1 MFVTLTCFPSSIKFY
16 FCAILMKQLYCIFC
30 IVLFFVC
37 GANAKLEIEI
47 SGYVDVSKYP
57 VYSVKFKVQKDGA
70 PAVVGKEMILVLEDN
85 IVSRANAVS
94 QPDSRGY
101 QTLEWNMA
109 SVGASLPTIF
119 VIYGNELATSK
130 VQFSPAATDEEIS
143 TSFLK
148 FVDSDRNLIKEL
160 RFGNVAVGNYKNNG
174 GNVIASLTRT
184 QNGTGKPIRLDSIR
198 TTLGDFKYLWLG
210 SSLNTSQPPVNIISP
225 FLYSFEILFIPSE
238 NRYYREY
245 FTVYYDGG
253 RKNHIAL
260 VGNSY
265 SMPRRTQLQLLQPNG
280 GEILYPCQKYLIKW
294 EGHKTDVPTIIEY
307 STNHGMEWT
316 KIDAVIANEYL
327 WTVPNVDADN
337 VSIRVRQEYST
348 PADKALN
355 TNRTSTQKIAFS
367 SDGAK
372 LISASLNGE
381 LSEFDLKTLELI
393 KSIKFTATNY
403 PVEQTVIGGIEY
415 FDNDTKA
422 IVAYRFTDYYS
433 QGGKDSVALLD
444 LTKGEVIAKGEL
456 RGGDTSSIRKIFVDE
471 PRGRFIVLKHFSN
484 TIEIY
489 SLSNGGYITSVNFG
503 SPVTQ
508 VAKSPLGGMLAVASL
523 DKHIKL
529 LRMEDFVELK
539 RIDINYL
546 PYVTNLAISK
556 DERFLSFS
564 TKAPLDNSVYG
575 NFSDIYVAEIS
586 SGQIVRS
593 LYDNWSDAIG
603 LEFSPTNNYLIIAFK
618 SNPILVFWDL
628 VNDYRSSSIFGAADS
643 IADFRLSP
651 SSFVI
656 ATAEPTRGKVILREF
671 SYPEADV
678 SDNPFSII
686 KPVLNIKG
694 IVLSKQLI
702 YNPREISVTNEFC
715 NAGTTPLVV
724 DWMGFKNGRNFR
736 LASDRT
742 GDTLFPSE
750 CLEFKFVYNPI
761 DTGIVTDSIII
772 VSCGNYYY
780 LPVRG
785 YGENRHLTFL
795 LNPVD
800 FGQVCVG
807 ETKTL
812 KLRVAI
818 NSDTIAL
825 PIDRISISEDA
836 QANFTIL
843 DGMQSRIIEQQGVVE
858 LTVKFK
864 PDRVGLIS
872 GFIVIYYL
880 GQTNYKFQIPIQ
892 GIGFGADLSVSQEVL
907 RFIPEIAT
915 RDIVLKNITETDV
928 TIDSIVFSE
937 PGFFWLSNVVP
948 FFLPANSAKILTIN
962 WDGTTMKDVQMRI
975 YATPCAVVKTVIL
988 GPYVGTSSLWIET
1001 IEHEPKGIV
1010 EIPISFQNTEN
1021 SPYNGRRFFEGEIHL
1036 NPRMFLPLEVTSPFG
1051 DAQLLRDEIVS
1062 DRRIVGFRVEGD
1074 FPTSG
1079 IVANLKGNIGLAE
1092 SDTTSISF
1100 VAGSKF
1106 WGKSVQTT
1114 TRDGILRLTGLCG
1127 NRRILLDDNKITVLS
1142 VAPNPA
1148 SNFLRIDFEVQEPD
1162 VISLSIFDN
1171 LGNKIF
1177 MNTFSNVQ
1185 IGANTINLDISSLV
1199 NGNYRLVLFYRGSFA
1214 VANFI
1219 KFSE

>member
-1 MFVTLTCFPSSIKFY
+1 
-16 FCAILMKQLYCIFC
+16 
-30 IVLFFVC
+30 VLFF
-37 GANAKLEIEI
+37 AYWTSAKLEIEVL
-47 SGYVDVSKYP
+47 GYINVSKYP
-57 VYSVKFKVQKDGA
+57 TYSVKIKVQKDGVA
-70 PAVVGKEMILVLEDN
+70 IAVGKETILVLEDN
-85 IVSRANAVS
+85 IASRASGVS

-109 SVGASLPTIF
+109 SVGASRPTIF
-119 VIYGNELATSK
+119 VTYGNELAVVK
-130 VQFSPAATDEEIS
+130 AQFSPSITAEEAS

-148 FVDSDRNLIKEL
+148 FVDNDRNLIKEL
-160 RFGNVAVGNYKNNG
+160 KFGNVAVGNYKNNG
-174 GNVIASLTRT
+174 GNVIASLNRIP
-184 QNGTGKPIRLDSIR
+184 NGVGNPIRLDSIR
-198 TTLGDFKYLWLG
+198 TTSAAFKYLWLG

-225 FLYSFEILFIPSE
+225 FPYSFEILFIPSE

-253 RKNHIAL
+253 RENHIAL
-260 VGNSY
+260 VGNPY

-280 GEILYPCQKYLIKW
+280 GEILSPCQKYLIKW
-294 EGHKTDVPTIIEY
+294 EGHKADVPTIIEY
-307 STNHGMEWT
+307 STNRGLEWT

-327 WTVPNVDADN
+327 WTVPNLDADN
-337 VSIRVRQEYST
+337 VLVRVYQEYST

-355 TNRTSTQKIAFS
+355 TNRTSTQKVAFS
-367 SDGAK
+367 NNGEK
-372 LISASLNGE
+372 LISASLDGE
-381 LSEFDLKTLELI
+381 LSEFDLKNLSLI
-393 KSIKFTATNY
+393 KNIKFTTANY
-403 PVEQTVIGGIEY
+403 PIEQTAIGGVEY

-444 LTKGEVIAKGEL
+444 LTKGEVISKAEL
-456 RGGDTSSIRKIFVDE
+456 HGDSLPIRKIFVDE
-471 PRGRFIVLKHFSN
+471 PRGRFIVLKNFAN
-484 TIEIY
+484 TIETY
-489 SLSNGGYITSVNFG
+489 SLSNGDFIASVGFD

-508 VAKSPLGGMLAVASL
+508 IAKSPLGEMIAVASL

-529 LRMEDFVELK
+529 LRIEDFTELK

-564 TKAPLDNSVYG
+564 TKAPSDNSVYG

-603 LEFSPTNNYLIIAFK
+603 LEFSPTNNYLVIAFK

-628 VNDYRSSSIFGAADS
+628 VNDYRSSSVFGAADS
-643 IADFRLSP
+643 IADFRLSS
-651 SSFVI
+651 SSFII

-671 SYPEADV
+671 NYPETDV
-678 SDNPFSII
+678 SDAPFSII
-686 KPVLNIKG
+686 KPILNTKE

-715 NAGTTPLVV
+715 NVGKSPLII
-724 DWMGFKNGRNFR
+724 DWMGFKNGRNFQ
-736 LASDRT
+736 LSSGRT
-742 GDTLFPSE
+742 GDTLFPGE
-750 CLEFKFVYNPI
+750 CLDFKFVYNPI
-761 DTGIVTDSIII
+761 DTGVVTDSIIV

-785 YGENRHLTFL
+785 YGENRHLTLL

-812 KLRVAI
+812 TLRVAT

-825 PIDRISISEDA
+825 PIDRISISEAA
-836 QANFTIL
+836 QANFTVL
-843 DGMQSRIIEQQGVVE
+843 DGLQNRVVEPQGVVE
-858 LTVKFK
+858 LTVQFK
-864 PDRVGLIS
+864 PDRVGLVS

-880 GQTNYKFQIPIQ
+880 GQTNYMFRIPIQ
-892 GIGFGADLSVSQEVL
+892 GIGFGTDLSISQENV
-907 RFIPEIAT
+907 RFIPEITT
-915 RDIVLKNITETDV
+915 RDIVLKNISETDV

-948 FFLPANSAKILTIN
+948 FSLPANSAKILTIN
-962 WDGTTMKDVQMRI
+962 WDGTTMKDVQMQI
-975 YATPCAVVKTVIL
+975 YATPCAVVKTVLL
-988 GPYVGTSSLWIET
+988 GPYIGTSSLWIET

-1010 EIPISFQNTEN
+1010 EIPIFFQNTEN

-1036 NPRMFLPLEVTSPFG
+1036 NPRMFLPFEVTSSFG
-1051 DAQLLRDEIVS
+1051 NAQLLRNEIVS

-1074 FPTSG
+1074 FPISG
-1079 IVANLKGNIGLAE
+1079 IIATLKGNIGLAE

-1100 VAGSKF
+1100 VPESKF
-1106 WGKSVQTT
+1106 WGRSVQTT
-1114 TRDGILRLTGLCG
+1114 TRDGILKLTGLCG
-1127 NRRILLDDNKITVLS
+1127 NRRILLNENKITVLS

-1148 SNFLRIDFEVQEPD
+1148 SNLLRIDFEVQEPD

-1171 LGNKIF
+1171 LGNKVF

-1185 IGANTINLDISSLV
+1185 MGANTINLDVSSLV
-1199 NGNYRLVLFYRGSFA
+1199 NGNYRLVLSYRGSFA
-1214 VANFI
+1214 VVNFI